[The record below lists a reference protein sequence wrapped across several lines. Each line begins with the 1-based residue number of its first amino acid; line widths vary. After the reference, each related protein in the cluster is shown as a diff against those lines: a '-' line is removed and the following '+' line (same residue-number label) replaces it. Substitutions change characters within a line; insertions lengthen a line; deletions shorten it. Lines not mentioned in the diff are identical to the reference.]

1 MNQLTLDGMK
11 NLFNDAN
18 KKKGAN
24 PDKKSNM
31 IVTKEEQVLISKHWK
46 IIKAADTT
54 FESTG
59 IIIFKN
65 LFEIEPEAVRLFK
78 I

>member
-11 NLFNDAN
+11 NLFNDSN
-18 KKKGAN
+18 KKKSAN
-24 PDKKSNM
+24 PEKKSNT
-31 IVTKEEQVLISKHWK
+31 IVTKEEQALISKHWK

-59 IIIFKN
+59 MVIFKN
-65 LFEIEPEAVRLFK
+65 LFEIEPEAVKLFK